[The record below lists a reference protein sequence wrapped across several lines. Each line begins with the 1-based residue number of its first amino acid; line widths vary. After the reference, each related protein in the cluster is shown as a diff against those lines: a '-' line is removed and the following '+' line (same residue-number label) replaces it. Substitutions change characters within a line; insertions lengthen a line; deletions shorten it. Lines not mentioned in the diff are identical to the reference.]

1 MRTAEIFVVDGKY
14 KDRYRLEQIDITHF
28 YQKLLNPDGSDPR
41 PESKGCVQHVA
52 QLGYGTPIYEAV
64 WEWLQGK
71 RELQNVGFGEVA

>member
-1 MRTAEIFVVDGKY
+1 MRTAKIFVVDGKY
-14 KDRYRLEQIDITHF
+14 TDWYKLEQIDITHF
-28 YQKLLNPDGSDPR
+28 YQKRLDADGTDPNPER
-41 PESKGCVQHVA
+41 KGWVLHVA